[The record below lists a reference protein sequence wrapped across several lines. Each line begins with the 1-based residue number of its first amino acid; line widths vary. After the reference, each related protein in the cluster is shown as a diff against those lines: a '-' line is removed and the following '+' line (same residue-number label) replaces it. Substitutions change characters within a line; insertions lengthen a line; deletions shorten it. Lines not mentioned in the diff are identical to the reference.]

1 MAICS
6 DDGLIDRTTMEA
18 PINEQYDVII
28 IGAGHNGLVC
38 GAYLAKAG
46 LKVCAL
52 ERREVM
58 GGAAVTE
65 EVWPGYHVSVASFVM
80 SLMQPKVILDLELL
94 KFGLEIL
101 DTPPLFHPFP
111 DGRYI
116 VFWDDIAKTCEEIAK
131 ISRSDASAY
140 AEYKRHLA
148 RLAPIL
154 RRLLWEIPPDPVSGR
169 LRDVRDTL
177 RFLWRFRDI
186 GGRFYEI
193 YDLLTMSAYD
203 YLKRWFATDEILAA
217 IGAYTAASANNISIK
232 SPGSAYVLVRGMLRE
247 NDTPAGSWG
256 FARGGMGAISRAI
269 AKSGARFGLQVRT
282 CAEVSR
288 VLVDGGHARGVALAS
303 GAEMRARVIVSNA
316 DAKTT
321 FLKLVNPRD
330 LPAGFVNQVR
340 NFRTTSTAF
349 KINIAAEQAPHF
361 RTFPEGSAGLN
372 SPCLVRIAPSV
383 DYLERAYDD
392 AKYGGFSRRPYMD
405 IVVPTMQDATLA
417 PPGKHIIS
425 ILGGHAAY
433 QLAGRSWDEARNDL
447 FATVVDT
454 ISEHAPGFGNSII
467 SKQIL
472 TPIDLESIFA
482 LPGGHVHHGDLGV
495 DQIFF
500 KRPAPHYANYRS
512 PIPGLYQ
519 CGASTHPGGG
529 VTGVP
534 GHNAARVI
542 LRDLRR

>member
-1 MAICS
+1 M
-6 DDGLIDRTTMEA
+6 
-18 PINEQYDVII
+18 NERYDVII

-52 ERREVM
+52 ERREVI

-65 EVWPGYHVSVASFVM
+65 EIWPGYHVSVASFVM
-80 SLMQPKVILDLELL
+80 SLMQPKVILDLELP
-94 KFGLEIL
+94 KFGLKIL

-116 VFWDDIAKTCEEIAK
+116 VFWDNVAKTCEEIAK
-131 ISRSDASAY
+131 ISRNDASAY
-140 AEYKRHLA
+140 VEYKCHLA

-154 RRLLWEIPPDPVSGR
+154 RRLLWEIPPDLVSSR
-169 LRDVRDTL
+169 LQDIRDTL
-177 RFLWRFRDI
+177 RFLWRFRDV
-186 GGRFYEI
+186 GGRFYDI
-193 YDLLTMSAYD
+193 YDLLTMSAFD

-217 IGAYTAASANNISIK
+217 IGSYTAASANNISVK
-232 SPGSAYVLVRGMLRE
+232 CPGSAYVLMRGMLRE

-256 FARGGMGAISRAI
+256 FVRGGMGAISRAI
-269 AKSGARFGLQVRT
+269 AQSGARFGLRIRT
-282 CAEVSR
+282 GAEVSH
-288 VLVDGGHARGVALAS
+288 VLVDRGRARGVVLTS
-303 GAEMRARVIVSNA
+303 GEEIRAKAVVSNA
-316 DAKTT
+316 DVKTT
-321 FLKLVNPRD
+321 FLKLVNPRE
-330 LPAGFVNQVR
+330 LPSGFVSQVR
-340 NFRTTSTAF
+340 NFRTISTAF
-349 KINIAAEQAPHF
+349 KINIAAEQAPGF
-361 RTFPEGSAGLN
+361 RAFQERLAGF
-372 SPCLVRIAPSV
+372 SYPCLVRIAPSV

-417 PPGKHIIS
+417 PPGKHIVS

-454 ISEHAPGFGNSII
+454 ISDYAPGFGNSII
-467 SKQIL
+467 NKQIL
-472 TPIDLESIFA
+472 TPIDLELIFA
-482 LPGGHVHHGDLGV
+482 LPGGHVHHGDLGL

-500 KRPAPHYANYRS
+500 KRPTPHYANYRS
-512 PIPGLYQ
+512 PITGLYQ